1 MRTLISKA
9 ATVVASLALVVTAA
23 SVNSLCFC
31 WMHQPELP
39 EGAEMLRRK

>member
-1 MRTLISKA
+1 MKTFITKM
-9 ATVVASLALVVTAA
+9 ATAVASLALVVTAA

-39 EGAEMLRRK
+39 ERTEMLLRN

>member
-1 MRTLISKA
+1 MKRFFTKM
-9 ATVVASLALVVTAA
+9 ATAVASLALVVTAA